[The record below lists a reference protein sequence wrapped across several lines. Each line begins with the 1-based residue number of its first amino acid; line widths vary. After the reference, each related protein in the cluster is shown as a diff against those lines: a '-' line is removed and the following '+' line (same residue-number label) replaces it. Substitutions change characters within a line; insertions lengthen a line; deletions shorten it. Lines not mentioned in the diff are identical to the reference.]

1 MIRRVISLLIALA
14 GAAVLF
20 GWWQRG
26 NEPPPPLPSP
36 ETAMVENDAS
46 TPMPTPPDDEPAET
60 PDEASQTTADDI
72 VAEIPEE
79 PVEHAMPT
87 QAAVAGWTPTLV
99 EFDHSDRN
107 AVIALMQRADAA
119 VARGNLY
126 MPAGDNA
133 VDLYFTVL
141 DAAPDNSRARA
152 GLDRTLETI
161 TRQVETA
168 LAGGDYPRA
177 ADGLPVLEQLKGDVA
192 STIRARNALDAAGES
207 LELMRR
213 ADRAMERNRLD
224 RGRRSA
230 IAYLGQ
236 VLDEEPDNRAAL
248 ARLAEIQRR
257 LIEQALV
264 SGESGDF
271 DEAETLLARALAVDP
286 EADNVLSE
294 ARTALAQQ
302 RSQAASALFDQ
313 AHRELD
319 QGDAARAEALLE
331 QALAISSDAPGIGA
345 LRDRIRNARI
355 YGGRSE
361 GERFSDALDIGGNGP
376 TMVVIP
382 VGSFLMGSPDGES
395 GRRNNEGPQFR
406 VRIDH
411 GLALAESEITVAQ
424 FRRFVEATSYRTR
437 AEQARRS
444 TIYDDGSGSMRERR
458 GINWRHG
465 EYGDQADDRNP
476 VVHVAWEDAAAYATW
491 LARSTGKPYR
501 LPSEAE
507 FEYALRAGTAS
518 RYPWGDG
525 PPSRPLANIST
536 QGDQSP
542 AQRTWSNAFP
552 GSSDGWFG
560 IAPVRSFPANPFGL
574 YDLEGNVGE
583 WVEDCWHSSYL
594 RAPAD
599 GRAWVNPGCSQRVVR
614 GASWASGPEQVRSAY
629 RLNVAADTSNPRV
642 GFRVALNLE

>member
-26 NEPPPPLPSP
+26 NEPPPALPSP
-36 ETAMVENDAS
+36 ETAIVESEAPTAVATAEDGAGEVAS
-46 TPMPTPPDDEPAET
+46 EAGDVAKGEPV
-60 PDEASQTTADDI
+60 AD
-72 VAEIPEE
+72 VVEE
-79 PVEHAMPT
+79 PVEPAMPT

-107 AVIALMQRADAA
+107 AVIALLQRADAA
-119 VARGNLY
+119 MTRGNLFT
-126 MPAGDNA
+126 PAGENA

-152 GLDRTLETI
+152 GLDRTLEAI
-161 TRQVETA
+161 TRQVESA
-168 LAGGDYPRA
+168 LTGGDYPRA
-177 ADGLPVLEQLKGDVA
+177 ADALPVLQQLKGDAA
-192 STIRARNALDAAGES
+192 STLRARDTLDEAGES

-224 RGRRSA
+224 QGRRSA
-230 IAYLGQ
+230 VAYLGQ

-248 ARLAEIQRR
+248 DRLAEIQRR

-264 SGESGDF
+264 NGEKGEF
-271 DEAETLLARALAVDP
+271 AEAEALLERAETVDP
-286 EADNVLSE
+286 EADDVLAE
-294 ARTALAQQ
+294 ARSGLAQQ
-302 RSQAASALFDQ
+302 RTQNASSLFDQ

-319 QGDAARAEALLE
+319 QGEVAKAEALLD

-361 GERFSDALDIGGNGP
+361 GERFSDVLDIGGNGP
-376 TMVVIP
+376 SMVVIP

-424 FRRFVEATSYRTR
+424 FRRFVETTNYRTR

-458 GINWRHG
+458 GITWRHG
-465 EYGDQADDRNP
+465 EYGDTADDRNP
-476 VVHVAWEDAAAYATW
+476 VVHVAWEDAAAYAAW
-491 LARSTGKPYR
+491 LAQSTSKPYR

-507 FEYALRAGTAS
+507 FEYALRAGTTT

-525 PPSRPLANIST
+525 APSRPMANVST

-542 AQRTWSNAFP
+542 AQRTWSNAFAGP
-552 GSSDGWFG
+552 SDGWFG

-642 GFRVALNLE
+642 GFRVALSLE

>member
-26 NEPPPPLPSP
+26 NEPPPALSTP
-36 ETAMVENDAS
+36 ETAMVQNDS
-46 TPMPTPPDDEPAET
+46 TAPLPSDQPSELGDVGDA
-60 PDEASQTTADDI
+60 DRQNEAGE
-72 VAEIPEE
+72 VAAVPEE
-79 PVEHAMPT
+79 PLEPAMPT
-87 QAAVAGWTPTLV
+87 QAATAGWTPTLV

-119 VARGNLY
+119 AARGNLFK
-126 MPAGDNA
+126 PAGENA

-141 DAAPDNSRARA
+141 DAAPDNSRART
-152 GLDRTLETI
+152 GLDRALEAI

-168 LAGGDYPRA
+168 LTGGDYPRA
-177 ADGLPVLEQLKGDVA
+177 AEGLPVLEQLKGDA
-192 STIRARNALDAAGES
+192 ANTIRARNALVEAGES

-224 RGRRSA
+224 QGRRSA
-230 IAYLGQ
+230 VAYLGQ
-236 VLDEEPDNRAAL
+236 VLDEEPENRAAL

-271 DEAETLLARALAVDP
+271 DAAEALLERAAVVDP
-286 EADNVLSE
+286 EAGDVISE

-302 RSQAASALFDQ
+302 RTQGASTLFDQ

-319 QGDAARAEALLE
+319 QGDVAKAETLLE

-382 VGSFLMGSPDGES
+382 VGSFLMGSQDGEA

-424 FRRFVEATSYRTR
+424 FRRFVEAADYRTR

-458 GINWRHG
+458 GITWRHG
-465 EYGDQADDRNP
+465 EYGDTAEDGNP
-476 VVHVAWEDAAAYATW
+476 VVHVAWEDAAAYAAW

-507 FEYALRAGTAS
+507 FEYALRAGTS
-518 RYPWGDG
+518 TRYPWGDG
-525 PPSRPLANIST
+525 APSRPMANIST

-542 AQRTWSNAFP
+542 AKRTWSNAFA
-552 GSSDGWFG
+552 GASDGWFG
-560 IAPVRSFPANPFGL
+560 IAPVRSFPVNPFGL

-642 GFRVALNLE
+642 GFRVALNLQ